1 MTKYSRKKFLRNTN
15 RENQNLV
22 VNLSCHNIS
31 FCQNNLL
38 HKGLSFV
45 PTPRNF
51 DFLAHIEKSIARDI
65 ARDYTLTL
73 RACCGHRCSI
83 ILGLELR
90 ASLSN
95 YFTPNLKV
103 STNHIDCFA
112 SKNYVRLC
120 QPGIITN

>member
-38 HKGLSFV
+38 NKGLSFV

-95 YFTPNLKV
+95 YLRQ
-103 STNHIDCFA
+103 A
-112 SKNYVRLC
+112 SKFLPIISIVLHYVRLC